1 MSPQRELEPWGGE
14 VHVPRW
20 VRRLLHRPDA
30 AGDTPEKGTEWQ
42 APAKVRSPAEN
53 INHAAAGPLVD
64 LYREDRSKGRIRSRG
79 RRR

>member
-20 VRRLLHRPDA
+20 VRKLFRRPESA
-30 AGDTPEKGTEWQ
+30 ADTPEKGAEWQ
-42 APAKVRSPAEN
+42 APAYARSPGDN
-53 INHAAAGPLVD
+53 INHAAAGPLID
-64 LYREDRSKGRIRSRG
+64 LYREDRSKGRVRSRG